1 MMARLR
7 GASLRGWRPDPYWLL
22 LTGLSLFALVPLLS
36 PGYFY
41 AAHDGRHSV
50 FFVAMFDEAIRDGA
64 LWPVWAMHHNQ
75 GYGYP
80 TFLIQAPL
88 AFYVA
93 EVFVLLGMGITA
105 GVKAAWAV
113 AFLLSGWGMYGLVRR
128 WARTW
133 PGLAEPSVERAGQAG
148 LLAGLLYVYAPYH
161 LLDIYVRAA
170 LAETML
176 IGWLPWTFW
185 AFDRFIAGL
194 GRPGWQT
201 RLALAGLSYG
211 LLLLTHAF
219 AVMAVTPLLAA
230 FILFRLWV
238 KWGQDRDPLPA
249 GVRHLVAAGSA
260 GVAGV
265 ALAAIFLLPLL
276 AEGPL
281 LSQEDWVTDT
291 YEYSRHWVHWS
302 QFFSSFWGYG
312 YSDDPVG
319 AADGMGFQLGL
330 ILALLGI
337 LALWM
342 LLARQW
348 SRSDLPL
355 FLLLSTGAVLYLMSP
370 AAGWLWDRVSLLS
383 VMQFPWRLLTLTAF
397 TLSALGGLTVW
408 QMRGAAGNGEGAIW
422 LMAGLILFASAD
434 YARPASMQPVEAWR
448 EDGRAVFEFESQ
460 HPDMLGY
467 TTQVEERFT
476 QSPMTPQYAAGEIGR
491 DQLARLGI
499 LSGEGTVLSHYSRGH
514 HFGGAVQMATE
525 GRVQI
530 RLYDFP
536 GWQVRVNG
544 ERVTHRLSPPYG
556 LMEIDL
562 PPGQHRVDVVMGS
575 TPVRSAGM
583 ALSGLTLLAL
593 VGLAWMGRRS
603 GKTKFEG

>member
-1 MMARLR
+1 MITRIR
-7 GASLRGWRPDPYWLL
+7 RWRPDPYWIL

-41 AAHDGRHSV
+41 SAHDGRHSV

-93 EVFVLLGMGITA
+93 EIFVLLGMGITA

-113 AFLLSGWGMYGLVRR
+113 AFLFSAWGMYGLVRR
-128 WARTW
+128 WALTW
-133 PGLAEPSVERAGQAG
+133 PGLAETPVERASQAG
-148 LLAGLLYVYAPYH
+148 LMAGLLYVYAPYH
-161 LLDIYVRAA
+161 LVDIYVRAA

-176 IGWLPWTFW
+176 LGWLPWTFW

-219 AVMAVTPLLAA
+219 AVMAVTPLLAV
-230 FILFRLWV
+230 FILFRLWAQ
-238 KWGQDRDPLPA
+238 WRRDRDHQPGLRA
-249 GVRHLVAAGSA
+249 GAWAGMRHVVVAGSG
-260 GVAGV
+260 GVAGGL
-265 ALAAIFLLPLL
+265 LAAIFLLPLL

-291 YEYSRHWVHWS
+291 YEYSRHWVHGS
-302 QFFSSFWGYG
+302 QFLSPFWGYG

-319 AADGMGFQLGL
+319 AMDGMGFQLGL

-348 SRSDLPL
+348 LRRDLPL
-355 FLLLSTGAVLYLMSP
+355 FLLLSTGVVLYLMSP
-370 AAGWLWDRVSLLS
+370 AAGWLWDGIPLLA
-383 VMQFPWRLLTLTAF
+383 VMQFPWRLLTLTTF
-397 TLSALGGLTVW
+397 TLSALGGLTLW
-408 QMRGAAGNGEGAIW
+408 QIQGGQSRQGGGEGALW
-422 LMAGLILFASAD
+422 LMAGLILFASAA
-434 YARPASMQPVEAWR
+434 YVRPASMQPVEAWR

-460 HPDMLGY
+460 HLDMLGY
-467 TTQVEERFT
+467 TNLVTERYT
-476 QSPMTPQYAAGEIGR
+476 QSPMTPQYAAGEISP

-499 LSGEGTVLSHYSRGH
+499 LSGEGEVLRHYSGGH
-514 HFGGAVQMATE
+514 RFGGEVRMITG

-544 ERVTHRLSPPYG
+544 ERVAHQLSPPYG
-556 LMEIDL
+556 LMEVEL
-562 PPGQHRVDVVMGS
+562 PPGQHTIDVVMGS
-575 TPVRSAGM
+575 TPVRTAGM

-593 VGLAWMGRRS
+593 AGLAWAGRRL
-603 GKTKFEG
+603 EE